1 MHGKSNALFPIMQ
14 YICGKFSFSCLNLMM
29 DNMLKI
35 PSFRSFLLLSSLL
48 FFTGNVSAQD
58 NDRAFETA
66 KNISIFN
73 SVLKELN
80 TLYVD
85 TFDLN
90 KMVEKGINT
99 MLYTLDPYTT
109 YIPETETEDFKF
121 MTTGEY
127 GGIGSLITYR
137 DSFTYIAEPYEGL
150 PAQLS
155 GLKAGDKIL
164 RVDSISAVGVPSD
177 KVSER
182 LKGPA
187 NTIVRIV
194 VERPHTLDTLTFDV
208 VRKKITLPAVPYYGV
223 REGGVGYIYLQSFT
237 DKVAYEVKEAFLDL
251 KKNHR
256 IKSLILDLRGNPGG
270 ILDEALQ
277 IINYFVPK
285 GTEVLST
292 RGRIGQWDKTYKTTQ
307 KPIDEKIPLAI
318 LINSESASASEIVS
332 GTLQDLDRAV
342 VIGER
347 SFGKGL
353 VQTTRPLPYN
363 GMIKITTSKYYIPSG
378 RSIQAIDY
386 SHRNAA
392 GRPERIPDSL
402 TTAYTTAGGRIVRD
416 GGGITPDVKIELPQI
431 PNIVFYLVNDMYTFR
446 FATQYAQK
454 HDTIAPIEKFVIT
467 DEIYDEFKDYVKDKG
482 FTYDRR
488 TQKVLDELRKWAE
501 FEGYLSDIDV
511 EIDSLSKKLSHNLD
525 HDFANFRKEIAEQ
538 LAFEIVKRYY
548 YQKGEIC
555 ESLKNDPIVERAEEI
570 LLDPK
575 QYRAILQPAGKSSE
589 EKSKKQ

>member
-1 MHGKSNALFPIMQ
+1 MRNALFSPR
-14 YICGKFSFSCLNLMM
+14 NLA
-29 DNMLKI
+29 LTAAL
-35 PSFRSFLLLSSLL
+35 FL
-48 FFTGNVSAQD
+48 TGTPLTAQN
-58 NDRAFETA
+58 NDKTFDTA
-66 KNISIFN
+66 KSISVFN

-85 TFDLN
+85 TFDLD
-90 KMVEKGINT
+90 KMMEKGINT

-150 PAQLS
+150 PAQVC

-164 RVDSISAVGVPSD
+164 RVDSVSAVGLPSD

-187 NTIVRIV
+187 NTIVRVV
-194 VERPHTLDTLTFDV
+194 VERPETLDTLTFDI

-223 REGGVGYIYLQSFT
+223 RDGGVGYIYLQSFT
-237 DKVAYEVKEAFLDL
+237 DKAAAEVKEAFIDL
-251 KKNHR
+251 KKNSH
-256 IKSLILDLRGNPGG
+256 ISSLILDLRSNPGG

-285 GTEVLST
+285 GTEILST
-292 RGRIGQWDKTYKTTQ
+292 RGRISQWDKTYKTTQ
-307 KPIDEKIPLAI
+307 KPLDEKIPLVV
-318 LINSESASASEIVS
+318 LINSESASASEIVA

-342 VIGER
+342 VVGER

-353 VQTTRPLPYN
+353 VQTTRPMPYN

-392 GRPERIPDSL
+392 GRAERIPDSL
-402 TTAYTTAGGRIVRD
+402 TTAYTTAAGRIVRD
-416 GGGITPDVKIELPQI
+416 GGGITPDVKVELEQI
-431 PNIVFYLVNDMYTFR
+431 PNIVYYLVNDMYIFRYATR
-446 FATQYAQK
+446 FAQQ
-454 HDTIAPIEKFVIT
+454 HDTIAPIEAFVID
-467 DEIYDEFKDYVKDKG
+467 DEIYNDFKAYVQSQN

-488 TQKVLDELRKWAE
+488 SQKVLDELRKWTE
-501 FEGYLSDIDV
+501 FEGYLTDITP

-525 HDFANFRKEIAEQ
+525 HDFANFRDEIAEQ

-555 ESLKNDPIVERAEEI
+555 ESLKDDPIVTRAEEI
-570 LLDPK
+570 LLEPE
-575 QYRAILQPAGKSSE
+575 QYRAILQPGKASDKK
-589 EKSKKQ
+589 EKKS

>member
-85 TFDLN
+85 TFDLD

-164 RVDSISAVGVPSD
+164 RVESISAVGLPSD

-208 VRKKITLPAVPYYGV
+208 VRKKITLPAVPY
-223 REGGVGYIYLQSFT
+223 
-237 DKVAYEVKEAFLDL
+237 
-251 KKNHR
+251 
-256 IKSLILDLRGNPGG
+256 
-270 ILDEALQ
+270 
-277 IINYFVPK
+277 
-285 GTEVLST
+285 
-292 RGRIGQWDKTYKTTQ
+292 
-307 KPIDEKIPLAI
+307 
-318 LINSESASASEIVS
+318 
-332 GTLQDLDRAV
+332 
-342 VIGER
+342 
-347 SFGKGL
+347 
-353 VQTTRPLPYN
+353 
-363 GMIKITTSKYYIPSG
+363 
-378 RSIQAIDY
+378 
-386 SHRNAA
+386 
-392 GRPERIPDSL
+392 
-402 TTAYTTAGGRIVRD
+402 
-416 GGGITPDVKIELPQI
+416 
-431 PNIVFYLVNDMYTFR
+431 
-446 FATQYAQK
+446 
-454 HDTIAPIEKFVIT
+454 
-467 DEIYDEFKDYVKDKG
+467 
-482 FTYDRR
+482 
-488 TQKVLDELRKWAE
+488 
-501 FEGYLSDIDV
+501 
-511 EIDSLSKKLSHNLD
+511 
-525 HDFANFRKEIAEQ
+525 
-538 LAFEIVKRYY
+538 
-548 YQKGEIC
+548 
-555 ESLKNDPIVERAEEI
+555 
-570 LLDPK
+570 
-575 QYRAILQPAGKSSE
+575 
-589 EKSKKQ
+589 

>member
-1 MHGKSNALFPIMQ
+1 
-14 YICGKFSFSCLNLMM
+14 MM

-85 TFDLN
+85 TFDLD

-164 RVDSISAVGVPSD
+164 RVDSVSAVGLPSD

-237 DKVAYEVKEAFLDL
+237 DKAAYEVKEAFLDL

-256 IKSLILDLRGNPGG
+256 IKSLILDLRGNGG
-270 ILDEALQ
+270 GLLEQAIGMAGFFLPRGAVIVSTEGRA
-277 IINYFVPK
+277 VPASSFRAQTNGEDLK
-285 GTEVLST
+285 GRLVVL
-292 RGRIGQWDKTYKTTQ
+292 
-307 KPIDEKIPLAI
+307 IDE
-318 LINSESASASEIVS
+318 SSASASEIVA
-332 GTLQDLDRAV
+332 GAVQDWDRGV
-342 VIGER
+342 VVGR
-347 SFGKGL
+347 PSFGKGL
-353 VQTTRPLPYN
+353 VQRQIGLSD
-363 GMIKITTSKYYIPSG
+363 GSAVRITVARYHTPSG
-378 RSIQAIDY
+378 RVIQRPYEKGKRREYYLDHLRRY
-386 SHRNAA
+386 DDAA
-392 GRPERIPDSL
+392 RDSL
-402 TTAYTTAGGRIVRD
+402 DAAAPAYRTLRTGRTVYG
-416 GGGITPDVKIELPQI
+416 GGGIRPDILVEADTAGFSNYYGELI
-431 PNIVFYLVNDMYTFR
+431 RRGIVAD
-446 FATQYAQK
+446 
-454 HDTIAPIEKFVIT
+454 FVG
-467 DEIYDEFKDYVKDKG
+467 DW
-482 FTYDRR
+482 
-488 TQKVLDELRKWAE
+488 LDGSR
-501 FEGYLSDIDV
+501 
-511 EIDSLSKKLSHNLD
+511 DSLSRRYASFEAFDAGYTPSDEVLERLTALGESRGVKFD
-525 HDFANFRKEIAEQ
+525 AEGFAVSEPLVRMQLKALAAQRLFGTGAYFRIINPA
-538 LAFEIVKRYY
+538 ASPAYA
-548 YQKGEIC
+548 
-555 ESLKNDPIVERAEEI
+555 RAV
-570 LLDPK
+570 
-575 QYRAILQPAGKSSE
+575 AILEDWDKSGQPVLE
-589 EKSKKQ
+589 P